1 MVYTKNMLVFR
12 TLLFVFLAFNIT
24 SGYGFHTHQQGI
36 IPNSD
41 IDSYEKLI
49 VHYRYDKPDSAIFF
63 AEIGLKLA
71 RRNNDQE
78 GVARMLTQ
86 LGMIDDNSGRAD
98 SSRWKYKKA
107 LEIYERLGN
116 SKGIIKEN
124 IRLGAVENRDGN
136 YDRASS
142 YFLSALK
149 TSEKSK
155 DKAGILE
162 SYINLGELY
171 NHQGAADRAFNYFSK
186 AEVISRTLPFSNL
199 TLNLY
204 ADLGVAY
211 REKGDFPMAVSFYE
225 MGIAKSNFPE
235 MMGLNISMINGLAQV
250 YAKSGAIEKAIVLQK
265 GALSKSKKIKN
276 TIREFISLTAL
287 AESYNHINTDSSLK
301 YLELALKLA
310 QSKKANK
317 QVLEVLG
324 RIARLYE
331 GENNFKDAYLAKSKQ
346 YGIADSFYFKD
357 ISLKMANLQ
366 THYELNKSQV
376 KVQELKFINSK
387 QSLEQ
392 KIMLWIIAGSV
403 VLLVI
408 FSVNFFKIR
417 KLNRLLNKSNSDL
430 TESNTVKDKLFSV
443 LAHDLRAPLAS
454 VINLIEMI
462 DRGWLTEDEQ
472 AVMMSKL
479 ATHCNASM
487 ESLNLLLRWGQMQL
501 KGIMINQVEI
511 DPSKIIDR
519 NVSLLFE
526 SAEQKSIFI
535 EKIIAD
541 DLCAVCD
548 ADHLDFLFRNILSNA
563 IKFTPDGG
571 HILISAQ
578 SYKEKEVLF
587 TVKDNG
593 VGIDPERLK
602 SIFNIS
608 NVSTNGTNNEK
619 GTSLGLVI
627 SKEFITANDGKIWA
641 ESSLGQGSEF
651 FFTVKGK

>member
-1 MVYTKNMLVFR
+1 MLVSR
-12 TLLFVFLAFNIT
+12 TIFSVFLVFCFTLAHGRGT
-24 SGYGFHTHQQGI
+24 PQQGI

-49 VHYRYDKPDSAIFF
+49 IHYRYDKPDSAIFF

-78 GVARMLTQ
+78 GIARMLTQ
-86 LGMIDDNSGRAD
+86 MGMIDDNSGKAD
-98 SSRWKYKKA
+98 SSRTKYLKA
-107 LEIYERLGN
+107 LGIYERLGN
-116 SKGIIKEN
+116 NKGIIKEN

-136 YDRASS
+136 YYRASN

-149 TSEKSK
+149 LSETSK
-155 DKAGILE
+155 DKAGEME

-171 NHQGAADRAFNYFSK
+171 NHQGAIDRAFIYFHR
-186 AEVISRTLPFSNL
+186 AEVISRSLPFSNL

-204 ADLGVAY
+204 SDLGVAY
-211 REKGDFPMAVSFYE
+211 REKGDYAMAISFYE
-225 MGIAKSNFPE
+225 KGIAKSNFPE

-250 YAKSGAIEKAIVLQK
+250 YAKSGAIDKAISLQK
-265 GALSKSKKIKN
+265 GALLKSKKIKN

-287 AESYNHINTDSSLK
+287 AESYSRINPDSSLIF
-301 YLELALKLA
+301 LQQALTLAR
-310 QSKKANK
+310 SKKANK
-317 QVLEVLG
+317 QALEVLG
-324 RIARLYE
+324 KIAGLYE
-331 GENNFKDAYLAKSKQ
+331 KGGDFKRAYLAKSSQ
-346 YGIADSFYFKD
+346 YSVADSFYFKD
-357 ISLKMANLQ
+357 ISSKMANLQ
-366 THYELNKSQV
+366 TQYELNKSKV

-387 QSLEQ
+387 QTFEQ
-392 KIMLWIIAGSV
+392 KIMMWIIFCSV
-403 VLLVI
+403 ILLFI
-408 FSVNFFKIR
+408 FSINFYKIR
-417 KLNRLLNKSNSDL
+417 NLNRLLNKTNTAL

-462 DRGWLTEDEQ
+462 DRGWLTEEEKV
-472 AVMMSKL
+472 VMMSKL

-501 KGIMINQVEI
+501 KGVLINQVEI
-511 DPSKIIDR
+511 DPSKIIER
-519 NVSLLFE
+519 NISLLFE
-526 SAEQKSIFI
+526 PAEQKNI
-535 EKIIAD
+535 EIERHIPD
-541 DLCAVCD
+541 GLTVICD

-578 SYKEKEVLF
+578 QEANNEVLF
-587 TVKDNG
+587 MVRDNG

-627 SKEFITANDGKIWA
+627 CKEFVSANEGKIWV
-641 ESSLGQGSEF
+641 ESTLGKGSEF
-651 FFTVKGK
+651 FFTLKGK